1 MGEVVKMEGSEATNI
16 KVTNGEIFRSR
27 EAMAELLKIELPV
40 KTSWM
45 LVKLASKLN
54 RILVNI
60 ESLRT
65 KLVMKHGVLNEKT
78 GNTEVSP
85 FLEEKNE
92 DGTVKVTPNPKWAE
106 FQDEF
111 NALMALEEEINMY
124 KIKIPEEVNGKP
136 VSVSAATLGALEA
149 FIEV

>member
-1 MGEVVKMEGSEATNI
+1 MGEVAEMTAANI
-16 KVTNGEIFRSR
+16 KATNGEIFRSK

-54 RILVNI
+54 RVLVNI

-65 KLVMKHGVLNEKT
+65 KLVMKHGILNGKT

-85 FLEEKNE
+85 FREEKSE
-92 DGTVKVTPNPKWAE
+92 TGETVGMAPNPKWAE

-111 NALMALEEEINMY
+111 SALMALEEEINMY

-136 VSVSAATLGALEA
+136 ISISAATLGALEA